1 MGERYLIIN
10 ADDFGNSEG
19 ANKAIHTLFQEKRI
33 TSSTLMAPAVKADEA
48 LEIASTNNYS
58 VGVHLTINSDFDL
71 LRWHSVLPREQV
83 PSLNDDQGLH
93 HDPDLLAK
101 SVKASELNKELDA
114 QVQYMI
120 SKGCIPDHADNH
132 CGTLYGM
139 NGRLFFIN
147 AFKLCRRYNY
157 PFRFPKGRGFLEE
170 KFGEKIPAH
179 ILAAHKGI
187 GGLAKIMGVPLLDE
201 MFTNPFSTKEIGSYE
216 NLKAYYEE
224 KIRGIGEGITEMF
237 LHPCVPDM
245 HMEKITDEWPKRVWE
260 YEMLMDDTFFKIIE
274 EEGIKL
280 VSWGE
285 APFYKK
291 REQRAV

>member
-10 ADDFGNSEG
+10 ADDFGNSKG
-19 ANKAIHTLFQEKRI
+19 ANEAIHTLFKEKRI

-48 LEIASTNNYS
+48 LQLASENDYP

-71 LRWHSVLPREQV
+71 LRWQSVLPREEV
-83 PSLNDDQGLH
+83 PSLNDEKGLH
-93 HDPDLLAK
+93 HDPELLAK
-101 SVKASELNKELDA
+101 SVKASQLNKELDA

-147 AFKLCRRYNY
+147 AFKLCKRYNY

-170 KFGEKIPAH
+170 KFGKNVPTH
-179 ILAAHKGI
+179 ISAAHKGI
-187 GGLAKIMGVPLLDE
+187 SGLAKMMGVPLLDE
-201 MFTNPFSTKEIGSYE
+201 MFTNPYSTKDIGCFE
-216 NLKAYYEE
+216 NLRDYYI
-224 KIRGIGEGITEMF
+224 KQIRSMGEGITEMF
-237 LHPCVPDM
+237 LHPCVSDPA
-245 HMEKITDEWPKRVWE
+245 MEKITDEWPKRIWE
-260 YEMLMDDTFFKIIE
+260 FQLLMDDTFFKIID
-274 EEGIKL
+274 EEGIQL

-285 APFYKK
+285 APFHKNRK
-291 REQRAV
+291 HKAV